1 MTGGRGS
8 NRTTL
13 RSGQDQRQNPTATE
27 QIETTTKKPLKTIL
41 TFGFAASLWYPALT
55 QAADKPNIV
64 VIWGDDIGVHNIS
77 ANNPG
82 VTGYPISF

>member
-1 MTGGRGS
+1 M
-8 NRTTL
+8 
-13 RSGQDQRQNPTATE
+13 
-27 QIETTTKKPLKTIL
+27 KKPLKTIL

-55 QAADKPNIV
+55 QAAEKPNIV
-64 VIWGDDIGVHNIS
+64 VVWGDDIGVHNIS

>member
-13 RSGQDQRQNPTATE
+13 RSGQDQRQNPPATE

-64 VIWGDDIGVHNIS
+64 VIWGDDIGVHNFR

-82 VTGYPISF
+82 VAGYPISF